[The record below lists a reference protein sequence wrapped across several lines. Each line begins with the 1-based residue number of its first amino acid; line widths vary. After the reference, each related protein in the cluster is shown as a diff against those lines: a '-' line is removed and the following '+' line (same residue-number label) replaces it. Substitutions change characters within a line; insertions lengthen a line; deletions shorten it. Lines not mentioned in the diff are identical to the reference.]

1 MADEIE
7 KTPAVERWIDDITR
21 LSPYFMGNAFG
32 GRDQGMNNYSID
44 GANFNYNMGLDRMRM
59 PGGGH
64 PYEEGYS
71 GTPFS
76 TSAVAS
82 AKSW

>member
-1 MADEIE
+1 
-7 KTPAVERWIDDITR
+7 
-21 LSPYFMGNAFG
+21 
-32 GRDQGMNNYSID
+32 MNNYSID

-76 TSAVAS
+76 
-82 AKSW
+82 